1 MKQIPYILTD
11 ESLTIVIGGKAQIM
25 NNDHPKWQQAN
36 AALEA
41 EEWDKLPSFFTSPIP
56 RPTHEYGIHDFMV
69 GVSSEEELAII
80 NEKAEEGWRV
90 HSFAPDV
97 KDNGGWQKVLFERE
111 VN

>member
-41 EEWDKLPSFFTSPIP
+41 EE
-56 RPTHEYGIHDFMV
+56 
-69 GVSSEEELAII
+69 
-80 NEKAEEGWRV
+80 GWRV